1 MKSEDLEIFQSLQ
14 FNEVKGYYFFIVPT
28 SVRRSGE
35 FKISMKKYNQ
45 LKTQFDKL
53 KLKL

>member
-1 MKSEDLEIFQSLQ
+1 MKPEDLEIFQALQ
-14 FNEVKGYYFFIVPT
+14 FHETKGYYFYIVPT

-35 FKISMKKYNQ
+35 FKVSIKKYNQ

-53 KLKL
+53 KSKS